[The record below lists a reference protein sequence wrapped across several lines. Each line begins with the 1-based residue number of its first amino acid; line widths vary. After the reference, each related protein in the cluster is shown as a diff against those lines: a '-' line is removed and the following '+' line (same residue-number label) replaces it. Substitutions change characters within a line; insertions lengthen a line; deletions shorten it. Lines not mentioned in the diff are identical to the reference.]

1 MKNSKSNLNS
11 GLGNEQLGG
20 WIGLDWAD
28 NEHHVSIY
36 DIASGQV
43 EGYALKHSPETLQR
57 WLADLRQRYNGKKV
71 AVVLEQ
77 SRGAVL
83 YALMSC
89 DFVVLYPVNPQ
100 ALASYRKAFYSSGAK
115 DDPTDATLLMEMVRK
130 HPERFRAW
138 APEDPDTRTLR
149 LVVEARRKLVNQL
162 TRCTNQLTS
171 HLKSYFPQAIEWAG
185 DLNSRQACDFLE
197 LWPTLEAL
205 QQVRPSRLRKFY
217 LNYGRPRV
225 ETIEA
230 RFEQIKQALPLTQDP
245 AAVLTGSLMVRA
257 LVAQIR
263 PLIGV
268 IEEFDDEI
276 KRLFQKHPDRQVFE
290 SLPGAGAVLAPRLLA
305 AFGADRE
312 RWESAAD
319 LQTFS
324 GIAPVTQQSGKKR
337 FVHRRLAC
345 PKFVRQTF
353 HEFAASS
360 IVWCDWAKA
369 YYNHLI
375 ARGKGR
381 HAALRAL
388 AYKWIRILFACWVNH
403 TPYKEEIFLN
413 SLARRGSPLSELT
426 QAAKQA
432 KTTNKRVP
440 SPVGNL

>member
-1 MKNSKSNLNS
+1 MKNTTTDFN
-11 GLGNEQLGG
+11 GG
-20 WIGLDWAD
+20 MVSEELVAWIGLDWAD
-28 NEHHVSIY
+28 NQHQISIY
-36 DIASGQV
+36 DIGSGEV
-43 EGYALKHSPETLQR
+43 ENYGLKHSPETLQR
-57 WLADLRQRYNGKKV
+57 WLDDLRKRYNGGKV

-83 YALMSC
+83 YALMNC

-100 ALASYRKAFYSSGAK
+100 ALASYRKAFNTSGAK

-138 APEDPDTRTLR
+138 EAEDPDTRSLR

-171 HLKSYFPQAIEWAG
+171 HLKSYFPQALEWAG
-185 DLNSRQACDFLE
+185 DLDSRQACDFLLE
-197 LWPTLEAL
+197 WPTLEAL
-205 QQVRPSRLRKFY
+205 QKVRPSRVRKFY
-217 LNYGRPRV
+217 LNYGRPRT
-225 ETIEA
+225 EKIEA
-230 RFEQIKQALPLTQDP
+230 RLEQIKQALPLTEDP
-245 AAVLTGSLMVRA
+245 AAVLAGSLMVRA

-263 PLIGV
+263 PLIAV

-312 RWESAAD
+312 RWKSAAEI
-319 LQTFS
+319 QTLS
-324 GIAPVTQQSGKKR
+324 GIAPVTEQSGKKR
-337 FVHRRLAC
+337 FVHRRFAC

-353 HEFAASS
+353 HEFAGSS

-369 YYNHLI
+369 HYDHLI
-375 ARGKGR
+375 AHGKGR

-388 AYKWIRILFACWVNH
+388 AYKWIRILFACWKNR
-403 TPYKEEIFLN
+403 TPYQEEIFLK
-413 SLARRGSPLSELT
+413 SLAQRGSPLSQLT
-426 QAAKQA
+426 QAVQQIKPP
-432 KTTNKRVP
+432 KKRVA
-440 SPVGNL
+440 